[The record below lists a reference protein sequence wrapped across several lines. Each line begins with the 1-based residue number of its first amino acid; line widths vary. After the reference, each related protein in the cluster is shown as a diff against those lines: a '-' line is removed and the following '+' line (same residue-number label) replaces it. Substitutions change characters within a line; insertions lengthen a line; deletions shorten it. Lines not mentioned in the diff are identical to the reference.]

1 MNALLFLVSVQIR
14 LEKGPRT
21 IYLFNCLLPFFNYYY
36 FFFFYND
43 ERFFSLIAETWPRGV
58 CANC

>member
-21 IYLFNCLLPFFNYYY
+21 IYLFNCLLPFLM
-36 FFFFYND
+36 FFFIMND
-43 ERFFSLIAETWPRGV
+43 FLV
-58 CANC
+58 